1 MSSRLREIASS
12 ALGFHMPF
20 ADVHI
25 CADADG
31 GAPYQYW
38 EQWSHGNQN
47 HFHTDIETALALM
60 TTGRNDCLLLTP
72 DSHTQGDGIDWSG
85 NMCHFIGMFPPA
97 FRYQR
102 SRIGHNANFATLLD
116 VSGYGNLL
124 ANLHL
129 MYGRGNATNLNAL
142 TISGEGNTLI
152 NCNVACYNATEL
164 DTSGFDLV
172 RINAGEGYIKDCN
185 FGADSV
191 ATGATDL
198 LRIYGPSDRS
208 CRFVFENCT
217 FLMNAD
223 AGADAN
229 FIEFVAGAGEGIVQF
244 LNCRFLNTG
253 TSLTYAIDGTGL
265 GNQMVFFDSRCTFVG
280 VTDIVAAAYE
290 NYVWFGG
297 INVPVGQSASGDL
310 VALFNGLACHP
321 DAA

>member
-12 ALGFHMPF
+12 AMGGYLPL

-25 CADADG
+25 CADVDG
-31 GAPYQYW
+31 GASYSYW
-38 EQWSHGNQN
+38 EQFAHADKPS
-47 HFHTDIETALALM
+47 FHTDIETALGLM
-60 TTGRNDCLLLTP
+60 TTGRNDALLLTP
-72 DSHTQGDGIDWSG
+72 DSHTQGDGVTWNK
-85 NMCHFIGMFPPA
+85 NMTHLIGMFPPA

-102 SRIGHNANFATLLD
+102 SRIGHNANFDTLFE
-116 VSGYGNLL
+116 VTGQGNLI
-124 ANLHL
+124 ANIHL
-129 MYGRGNATNLNAL
+129 QHGRGNAANLNAL
-142 TISGEGNTLI
+142 TISGEGNTLWH
-152 NCNVACYNATEL
+152 CNVACYNATEL
-164 DTSGFDLV
+164 DTAGYDLV
-172 RINAGEGYIKDCN
+172 RIESGEGYAYGCN

-198 LRIYGPSDRS
+198 LSITGPTDRS
-208 CRFVFENCT
+208 CRWVFENCT

-229 FIEFVAGAGEGIVQF
+229 FIAFAAGAGEGIVQF

-265 GNQMVFFDSRCTFVG
+265 SNQMVFFDNRCTFVG

-321 DAA
+321 DVA